1 MRTSLIL
8 VVTASITLL
17 HVGCGTV
24 CNLAGGVVH
33 SDSEPRP
40 YGGVIRDVDILN
52 SVISSGPSDHQIIE
66 GSDQGT
72 AIIMAAAVSIAAVDP
87 MLCLVADTLTL
98 PLTIPLQERRIVR
111 EQVNATESSESPARQ
126 ASGDAQ

>member
-8 VVTASITLL
+8 AVMASIALL

-33 SDSEPRP
+33 SESEPRI
-40 YGGVIRDVDILN
+40 YGGVIRDMETIDKVASEASGHQLIGEGEGKGAMVIL
-52 SVISSGPSDHQIIE
+52 
-66 GSDQGT
+66 
-72 AIIMAAAVSIAAVDP
+72 AAAVSIAAVDP

-98 PLTIPLQERRIVR
+98 PLTIPLQERRIAQ
-111 EQVNATESSESPARQ
+111 EQASAAESSESPARQ
-126 ASGDAQ
+126 ATGDAH